1 LTGFFFVADWSIS
14 HLGMMPYHDS
24 HRLQLGLIE
33 ARRAGVLDVDIV
45 LMLEHP
51 PVFTMGRSCNR
62 SNIIKDEKFLTAQR
76 INTIAIER
84 GGDVTFH
91 GPGQL
96 VVYLLIDLKA
106 RGMDIRSFVMSLE
119 EVMIR
124 SARDQGISATRDP
137 RNIGVWVNGEKLGS
151 IGIAIRH
158 GITFHGFALNV
169 NVDLT
174 PFQWI
179 YPCGLKDVSMT
190 SLSIL
195 KKAEVNMAD
204 VYKSVEGHLQ
214 DVFHIGLKPVPSQ
227 WLEQFGSIHRIG

>member
-1 LTGFFFVADWSIS
+1 MQPEAEWIITHPGLVDYRKA
-14 HLGMMPYHDS
+14 HH
-24 HRLQLGLIE
+24 LQLCIVE
-33 ARRAGVLDVDIV
+33 ARRKGILGNNLV

-51 PVFTMGRSCNR
+51 PVLTIGRSSSCQH
-62 SNIIKDEKFLTAQR
+62 IIKDHTFLAAHG
-76 INTIAIER
+76 IDTISIER

-96 VVYLLIDLKA
+96 VVYVLIDLRS
-106 RGMDIRSFVMSLE
+106 RGMDIREFVMSLE

-124 SARDQGISATRDP
+124 AAKDEGIIATRDP

-169 NVDLT
+169 NTDLT

-179 YPCGLKDVSMT
+179 HPCGLKDVSMT
-190 SLSIL
+190 SLAVL
-195 KKAEVNMAD
+195 KNTKVNMAD
-204 VYKSVEGHLQ
+204 VCQSVERHLQ
-214 DVFHIGLKPVPSQ
+214 DVFHISLNPVPSQ
-227 WLEQFGSIHRIG
+227 WLEQFSSI

>member
-1 LTGFFFVADWSIS
+1 MADWLVS
-14 HLGMMPYHDS
+14 HLGMMRYHDS

-33 ARRAGVLDVDIV
+33 ARRAGVFNSDIV

-51 PVFTMGRSCNR
+51 HVFTLGRSFDR
-62 SNIIKDEKFLTAQR
+62 RNIIKDENFLTAQGFDV
-76 INTIAIER
+76 IPIER

-96 VVYLLIDLKA
+96 VVYMLIDLQS
-106 RGMDIRSFVMSLE
+106 RGMDIREFVMCLE

-124 SARDQGISATRDP
+124 AARDQAVTATRDP
-137 RNIGVWVNGEKLGS
+137 RSIGVWVNGQKLGS
-151 IGIAIRH
+151 IGVAIRH

-169 NVDLT
+169 NMDLS

-179 YPCGLKDVSMT
+179 HPCGLKDISMT
-190 SLSIL
+190 SLAEL

-204 VYKSVEGHLQ
+204 VRRSMERHLQ
-214 DVFHIGLKPVPSQ
+214 DVFHVVLKTLPSQ
-227 WLEQFGSIHRIG
+227 SLDQIAGAAVEV

>member
-1 LTGFFFVADWSIS
+1 
-14 HLGMMPYHDS
+14 MMPYHDS

-33 ARRAGVLDVDIV
+33 ARRVGRLEADIV

-51 PVFTMGRSCNR
+51 PVFTLGRSCDR
-62 SNIIKDEKFLTAQR
+62 RNIIKDETFLTAR
-76 INTIAIER
+76 GIETIPIER

-96 VVYLLIDLKA
+96 VTYVLIDLKA
-106 RGMDIRSFVMSLE
+106 RGLEIREFVTALE

-124 SARDQGISATRDP
+124 AAHDQGVTAARDS
-137 RNIGVWVNGEKLGS
+137 RNIGIWVNGDKLGS

-169 NVDLT
+169 NIDLS

-179 YPCGLKDVSMT
+179 HPCGLKNVSMT
-190 SLSIL
+190 SLAAL
-195 KKAEVNMAD
+195 KQADVNMAD
-204 VYKSVEGHLQ
+204 VGASVQRHMKDIFE
-214 DVFHIGLKPVPSQ
+214 INLKPVSSQ
-227 WLEQFGSIHRIG
+227 WLEQFISS